1 MNIFEENR
9 RKYQIK
15 SKKDAAILGVS
26 TIAAGGVL
34 FLIGLPLSFFIIGI
48 PLVIA
53 AFVIMAIGGIMI
65 LVSPFVKIKP
75 QE

>member
-1 MNIFEENR
+1 MNIFEQNR
-9 RKYQIK
+9 RKYEIK
-15 SKKDAAILGVS
+15 SKKDALMMGVS
-26 TIAAGGVL
+26 MMGAGGVL

>member
-15 SKKDAAILGVS
+15 SKKDALMMGIS
-26 TIAAGGVL
+26 MMAAGGVL

>member
-9 RKYQIK
+9 RKYKIK
-15 SKKDAAILGVS
+15 NKKDAFKMGISMMG
-26 TIAAGGVL
+26 AGGVL
-34 FLIGLPLSFFIIGI
+34 FMIGLPLSFFVIGI

-53 AFVIMAIGGIMI
+53 AFVVMAIGGIMI

>member
-15 SKKDAAILGVS
+15 SKKDALMMGISMMG
-26 TIAAGGVL
+26 AGGVL

>member
-15 SKKDAAILGVS
+15 SKKDALMMGISMMG
-26 TIAAGGVL
+26 AGGVL
-34 FLIGLPLSFFIIGI
+34 FLIGFPLSFFIIGI